1 MTIPAVSHPAEPG
14 GVVLFMRSLAF
25 YIGMGLSL
33 AVVSLLVVLSAP
45 LPFERR
51 YKTAQLW
58 SRFVIRWLKMTC
70 KIDCHVT
77 GREHIPREP
86 IVVVSKHQS
95 TWETI
100 YFQQFLPPLT
110 WVLKRELL
118 FVPFFGWSMAL
129 LQPIAI
135 DRKAGAAALK
145 QVVRQGAER
154 LAQGRWVLIF
164 PEGTRTAPGVR
175 GTYAVSGAMLAANS
189 GCPILPVAHNA
200 GEFWPRRGFLKRPG
214 VIQLAFG
221 PLIYP
226 EGRKPKVLNAVVENW
241 IEETTQ
247 RIAQASKNRTNL
259 AVK

>member
-1 MTIPAVSHPAEPG
+1 MTTTSYGSRCTGPRVA
-14 GVVLFMRSLAF
+14 VLFARSLVF
-25 YIGMGLSL
+25 YLGMALSL
-33 AVVSLLVVLSAP
+33 MLVSLLVVLSAP

-51 YKTAQLW
+51 YRVAQLW
-58 SRFVIRWLKMTC
+58 SRFVIWWLKKTC
-70 KIDCHVT
+70 QIDCQIE
-77 GREHIPREP
+77 GLEHIPAEP
-86 IVVVSKHQS
+86 VIVVVKHQS

-100 YFQQFLPPLT
+100 FLQQFLPPLT

-154 LAQGRWVLIF
+154 LARGRWVLIF
-164 PEGTRTAPGVR
+164 PEGTRTAPGAQR
-175 GTYAVSGAMLAANS
+175 TYAVSGAMLAINS

-214 VIQLAFG
+214 TVELVFG
-221 PLIYP
+221 PLLHS
-226 EGRKPKVLNAVVENW
+226 EGRKPKALNALVEHW
-241 IEETTQ
+241 IEDTVQ
-247 RIAQASKNRTNL
+247 RISHAPQNHNK
-259 AVK
+259 